1 MGPDGAKG
9 CQMVPE
15 GGKGCQKDQIGT
27 VVAPGLGKTSDLI
40 FVPRSSIAGVGGSRP
55 GGYRCHDILLAGGN
69 GISDGRTTWEP

>member
-1 MGPDGAKG
+1 MVLHRARECQNGLDGAKG

-40 FVPRSSIAGVGGSRP
+40 FSRSP
-55 GGYRCHDILLAGGN
+55 
-69 GISDGRTTWEP
+69 